1 MLLKANLLKDPENK
15 LSKMDLAADE
25 AVKLKR
31 LTGGIRTLWRSSE
44 NAHHPRVTELKALL
58 RPSPRKIVFRH
69 LQTNIFMFLVYF
81 WETCRC

>member
-1 MLLKANLLKDPENK
+1 MLLKANLLKDPQTDPAKK

-44 NAHHPRVTELKALL
+44 NAHHPKVTELKALL
-58 RPSPRKIVFRH
+58 RPSPRKLVFRH
-69 LQTNIFMFLVYF
+69 GICKPNY
-81 WETCRC
+81 